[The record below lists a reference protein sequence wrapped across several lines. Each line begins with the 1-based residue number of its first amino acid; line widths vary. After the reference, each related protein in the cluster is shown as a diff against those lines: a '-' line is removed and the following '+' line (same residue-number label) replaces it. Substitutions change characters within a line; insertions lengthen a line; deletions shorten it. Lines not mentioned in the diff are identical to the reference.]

1 MHILFYVFVLIMAIS
16 YIYMLCFCS
25 VSLYNVFKYRV
36 KFFNEAYYYVLFF
49 GSFISYLIIAK
60 LSYHININPVLY
72 RVLFYYGLTAF
83 PFVFLLVFLL
93 IIWRLFSKFFVK
105 KIVLKEENH
114 ESVIKKLDF
123 IAVSSILVIVI
134 LVITIGLAI
143 AANPVTTKYD
153 IEIPRKSSLLSNL
166 RITMASDIHVNDF
179 IDTEKLNLMS
189 QKINNEKGDIVIFD
203 GDMINGSVFNIDQT
217 AFIHYLSS
225 ITAPYG
231 KYAVLGNHD
240 YYGHEQDALTLLYEQ
255 AGVKVLRDQMLIL
268 EDKLCIIGR
277 EDKAILTQLDLV
289 QRKSI
294 KSIVGSNKIVLP
306 MILLDHR
313 PKGIEEA
320 ESSGVSL
327 DISGHTH
334 NGQVFPGALIT
345 KFMFVNN
352 YGLYKN
358 NDFYSIVSSG
368 YSTWGPPIRIGTKS
382 EIVVIN
388 VKFR

>member
-1 MHILFYVFVLIMAIS
+1 MQILFYVFVLIMAIS

-25 VSLYNVFKYRV
+25 VSLYNAFKYRV
-36 KFFNEAYYYVLFF
+36 KFVKETYYYVLFF

-60 LSYHININPVLY
+60 LSYYININPVLY
-72 RVLFYYGLTAF
+72 RVLFYYGFTAF
-83 PFVFLLVFLL
+83 PFAFLLAFLL
-93 IIWRLFSKFFVK
+93 ITWRLFSKYFIKRIVK
-105 KIVLKEENH
+105 KREIH

-123 IAVSSILVIVI
+123 IAVNSILVIVI
-134 LVITIGLAI
+134 MVITIGLAI

-153 IEIPRKSSLLSNL
+153 IEIPKKSSLLSNL
-166 RITMASDIHVNDF
+166 RITMVSDIHVNDF

-203 GDMINGSVFNIDQT
+203 GDMINWRVSNIDQS

-225 ITAPYG
+225 ITTPYG

-240 YYGHEQDALTLLYEQ
+240 YYGHDQDALTLLYEQ

-268 EDKLCIIGR
+268 EGKLCIIGR
-277 EDKAILTQLDLV
+277 EDKAIFTQMDLV

-294 KSIVGSNKIVLP
+294 KSIVGSNKIDLP
-306 MILLDHR
+306 LILLDHR
-313 PKGIEEA
+313 PKDIEEA
-320 ESSGVSL
+320 ENSGVSL

-334 NGQVFPGALIT
+334 NGQIFPSTLIT
-345 KFMFVNN
+345 KYMYVND
-352 YGLYKN
+352 YGLYKK
-358 NDFYSIVSSG
+358 NDFISIVSSG

-382 EIVVIN
+382 EIVVID